1 MDENQTNLTVAA
13 ALKLLKLFSC
23 TETKSVESDAEKAQL
38 QEALL
43 AIVNLSEHQN
53 LGICADNPAQAIDAL
68 ASYLQA
74 LGYKMPGDRVDIPT
88 HENPVYLKFN
98 SQKMSY
104 YLDEYTGKY
113 RGVLV
118 SCQSSESEE
127 LNGTYGHLPLDLFAP
142 AEYDS

>member
-1 MDENQTNLTVAA
+1 MPQNQNSLTVAA

-23 TETKSVESDAEKAQL
+23 TETKSVDSDAEKTRL
-38 QEALL
+38 REALL
-43 AIVNLSEHQN
+43 LIVNLADYQN
-53 LGICADNPAQAIDAL
+53 LGICADNPAQAFQAL

-74 LGYKMPGDRVDIPT
+74 LGYKIPLDPAEIPS
-88 HENPVYLKFN
+88 HSNPVYLKFN

-104 YLDEYTGKY
+104 YLDDYTGKY

-142 AEYDS
+142 AE

>member
-23 TETKSVESDAEKAQL
+23 TETKSVDSDAEKAQL

-53 LGICADNPAQAIDAL
+53 LGICADNPAKAIDAL

-74 LGYKMPGDRVDIPT
+74 FGYKMPGDRADIPS

-104 YLDEYTGKY
+104 YLDDYTGKY

-127 LNGTYGHLPLDLFAP
+127 LNGTYGHLPLDLFAQM
-142 AEYDS
+142 D